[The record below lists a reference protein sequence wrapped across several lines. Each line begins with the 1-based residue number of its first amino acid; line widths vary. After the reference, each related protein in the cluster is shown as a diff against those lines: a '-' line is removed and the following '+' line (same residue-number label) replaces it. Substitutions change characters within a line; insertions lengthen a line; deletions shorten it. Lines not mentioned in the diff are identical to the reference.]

1 MSQHPLE
8 PFFHEI
14 KCNGMTSFMELR
26 CTCSYIF
33 FLAAKA
39 LENEDV
45 GFDVEEE
52 EDDSNEEED
61 MQ

>member
-1 MSQHPLE
+1 
-8 PFFHEI
+8 
-14 KCNGMTSFMELR
+14 MTSFMELT